1 MPVEKDISPLEKAM
15 MTAQVQNIFGDKQ
28 SYEYEGAA
36 AESTYQPYGTMYDY
50 TEPMQGGDEMSMVES
65 MLSPGPGY
73 DVLGRMKG
81 KWESGKPMQAAGELP
96 LLMFALASFL
106 GGRRMTK
113 KLMKKMAQGKLTKA
127 EAAKVDSALEHVRRT
142 GEGVLAAD
150 NPLLQ
155 GYLPSAPPNVPY
167 RGRLLY
173 SSPAG
178 PVPAPLHLP
187 QFQHLPGSAPS
198 PKLLYSSPAGPVP
211 SSISLPAKTPT
222 DIPGLID
229 MSDFI
234 KGRR

>member
-50 TEPMQGGDEMSMVES
+50 TEPMQGGDEMGIVES

-96 LLMFALASFL
+96 LLLLAL
-106 GGRRMTK
+106 GGLVGGRLSK
-113 KLMKKMAQGKLTKA
+113 KLIQKMVKGKLTKA
-127 EAAKVDSALEHVRRT
+127 EAAKVERALEHVRTT
-142 GEGVLAAD
+142 GEGVLASD
-150 NPLLQ
+150 NPVIQKMYTSFMKSSADEKRIMANAIEKALYESRNIT
-155 GYLPSAPPNVPY
+155 GKRIPRYVAPPPSDFPIQLPE
-167 RGRLLY
+167 RMGD
-173 SSPAG
+173 
-178 PVPAPLHLP
+178 APLLD
-187 QFQHLPGSAPS
+187 
-198 PKLLYSSPAGPVP
+198 AG
-211 SSISLPAKTPT
+211 
-222 DIPGLID
+222 G
-229 MSDFI
+229 FI

>member
-50 TEPMQGGDEMSMVES
+50 TEPMQGGDEMGIVES

-96 LLMFALASFL
+96 LLLLAL
-106 GGRRMTK
+106 GGLVGGRLSK
-113 KLMKKMAQGKLTKA
+113 KLIKKMAQGKLTKA

-155 GYLPSAPPNVPY
+155 GYLPSGPPKVPY
-167 RGRLLY
+167 LGRLLY

-198 PKLLYSSPAGPVP
+198 PKLLYSSPTGPVP

>member
-1 MPVEKDISPLEKAM
+1 MPVDKDISPLEKAM

-73 DVLGRMKG
+73 NVLGRMKG

-96 LLMFALASFL
+96 LLLLAL
-106 GGRRMTK
+106 GGLVGGKLSK
-113 KLMKKMAQGKLTKA
+113 KLIQKMVKGKLTKA
-127 EAAKVDSALEHVRRT
+127 EAAKVERTLEHVRTT

-155 GYLPSAPPNVPY
+155 GYLPSGPPKVPNF
-167 RGRLLY
+167 GRLLY
-173 SSPAG
+173 SPPTG
-178 PVPAPLHLP
+178 PAPAPIALP
-187 QFQHLPGSAPS
+187 RRS
-198 PKLLYSSPAGPVP
+198 PPPLV
-211 SSISLPAKTPT
+211 
-222 DIPGLID
+222 D
-229 MSDFI
+229 MGGFI

>member
-1 MPVEKDISPLEKAM
+1 MPKDKDISPLEKAM

-36 AESTYQPYGTMYDY
+36 AESTYQPYSTMYDY

-73 DVLGRMKG
+73 NVLGRMKG

-96 LLMFALASFL
+96 LLMIAL
-106 GGRRMTK
+106 GGLLGGKLSK
-113 KLMKKMAQGKLTKA
+113 KLMQKMVKGNLTKS
-127 EAAKVDSALEHVRRT
+127 EAVKVERALEHVRTT

-155 GYLPSAPPNVPY
+155 GYLPSGPPKVPNF
-167 RGRLLY
+167 GRLLY
-173 SSPAG
+173 SPPTG
-178 PVPAPLHLP
+178 PAPAPIALP
-187 QFQHLPGSAPS
+187 RR
-198 PKLLYSSPAGPVP
+198 SSPP
-211 SSISLPAKTPT
+211 L
-222 DIPGLID
+222 LD
-229 MSDFI
+229 MSGFI